1 MEWIKI
7 EFKNDPGFR
16 DNKLKKY
23 GTVFQY
29 LIGSDGFDPSS
40 KEDRR
45 ELIDQL
51 DDFMKI
57 GNEKDLD
64 YQLSKIS
71 KELKGIQ
78 NLKIE

>member
-29 LIGSDGFDPSS
+29 MIGTEGFDPLSR
-40 KEDRR
+40 EDR
-45 ELIDQL
+45 EDLVGQL
-51 DDFMKI
+51 KSFMTVENERDF
-57 GNEKDLD
+57 D
-64 YQLSKIS
+64 YKLSKLS
-71 KELKGIQ
+71 KNPQGIQ
-78 NLKIE
+78 NFQV